1 MVRNIFIATICF
13 FFCFS
18 VQAKEVE
25 KEDGE
30 RLILNLVGTGKM
42 YENTVPDI
50 DGDGV
55 DDRAMCFDVNVFNV
69 KNNKMIGRGTDC
81 LAMVTPTDAG
91 VALVGTTYFYL
102 PSGKLVTRGKTSVQP
117 VFHPTTT
124 PSGQSITHITG
135 ASSDGN
141 SVIDGTGRFAN
152 ANGTVRLSGMVNMEK
167 FLGNVGDPITFDCLF
182 VIDLNHKN
190 HD

>member
-81 LAMVTPTDAG
+81 LAMVTPTAAG

>member
-1 MVRNIFIATICF
+1 MVRNIFIATISL

-30 RLILNLVGTGKM
+30 RMILNLVGTGKM
-42 YENTVPDI
+42 YESTVPDI

-69 KNNKMIGRGTDC
+69 TNNKMIGRGTDC

-102 PSGKLVTRGKTSVQP
+102 PGGKLVTRGKTSVQP

-124 PSGQSITHITG
+124 PRGQSITHITG

-141 SVIDGTGRFAN
+141 SVVDGTGRFAN

>member
-1 MVRNIFIATICF
+1 
-13 FFCFS
+13 
-18 VQAKEVE
+18 
-25 KEDGE
+25 
-30 RLILNLVGTGKM
+30 M
-42 YENTVPDI
+42 YESTVPDI

-55 DDRAMCFDVNVFNV
+55 DDRAMCFNVNVFNV

-102 PSGKLVTRGKTSVQP
+102 PDGKLVTRGKTSVQP

-124 PSGQSITHITG
+124 PRGQSITHITG

-141 SVIDGTGRFAN
+141 SVIDGTGRFVN

-182 VIDLNHKN
+182 VIDLKNKN